1 MSKINEI
8 DRDMFGKL
16 NSFLPQ
22 KIFDMHAHIHR
33 EKDALETGSS
43 ASKQWP
49 GDVTINT
56 WRKQMGEQVG
66 EERLAGGLF
75 ISLPYPSWN
84 HEKGN
89 GFVVSELEKNP
100 ESRGLVVITPD
111 DKPEQ
116 LTEFLN
122 HPQIAGLKPYH
133 LLCDDKPTF
142 QASILSYLPQ
152 WGWELADQR
161 SLVITLHM
169 VKDRALSDPDN
180 QAVIR
185 QMCMKY
191 PNVKLVLAHAGR
203 GFHAQNTIEGL
214 PALKGLQNIWF
225 DMAAICE
232 PAAIKA
238 ILRAFGPRK
247 LMWGS
252 DFSVSQIRGK
262 CVTVGD
268 GFVWLDQNSVNWEK
282 VSPACHPTT
291 VTIESLSAL
300 RQASDD
306 FGLNE
311 DDIEDIFY
319 NNAMRLLG
327 MANETGTLT
336 QDLYK
341 HAKERIPGGTQLL
354 SKRPE
359 MMAPDQWPA
368 YFSEARGC
376 ETWDL
381 DGRHYYDFSLNGI
394 ISCLLGF
401 CDPDVERAVRRRC
414 NLGSMSTLNPP
425 EEVEL
430 ADMLCQLHPWAEQVR
445 FARSGGEMMAIAVR
459 IARAATNRS
468 AIAVCG
474 YHGWHDW
481 YLSANLGEDDTL
493 RGHLLPGL
501 EPAGVPRELSGTVLS
516 FHYNNEEE
524 LQQIIDEHGDRLAA
538 IVMEPCRYVDPDPG
552 FLELA
557 RDSAKKCGAMLIFD
571 EITIGF
577 RLAFGG
583 AHLKYNVYPDI
594 AVFAKALGN
603 GHPIAAAIG
612 TEEAMEG
619 AHLSFISST
628 YWTESVGP
636 AAAVACLK
644 KMKRVNLLEHFDR
657 IGNMINQ
664 LWKEHAAKHGVPVVV
679 DDVHI
684 CGPNFH
690 FEHELSNELRTLF
703 TQQMLARGFL
713 ATGHVNLTLAHTEE
727 IVSLYSVAVDEV
739 FCEIADA
746 LAKGE
751 VESRLK
757 GPAAHKGFRRLV

>member
-1 MSKINEI
+1 MNKTDEI
-8 DRDMFGKL
+8 DRIRSGKL
-16 NSFLPQ
+16 KFFLPQ
-22 KIFDMHAHIHR
+22 KMFDMHAHIHR
-33 EKDALETGSS
+33 ETDALEINSA

-49 GDVTINT
+49 GEITIDR
-56 WRKQMGEQVG
+56 WREQIGEQVG

-75 ISLPYPSWN
+75 ISLPYPSWDR
-84 HEKGN
+84 EKGN
-89 GFVVSELEKNP
+89 GFVVSELRNNP
-100 ESRGLVVITPD
+100 ESRGLIVIASD
-111 DKPEQ
+111 DTPEQ
-116 LTEFLN
+116 LSKYLDN
-122 HPQIAGLKPYH
+122 PQIVGLKPYH

-142 QASILSYLPQ
+142 QASILSYLPP
-152 WGWELADQR
+152 WAWKLADQR

-169 VKDRALSDPDN
+169 VKDRALADPDN

-185 QMCMKY
+185 EMCVKY

-203 GFHAQNTIEGL
+203 GFHSQNTIDGL

-225 DMAAICE
+225 DMAAVCE

-238 ILRAFGPRK
+238 ILHAFGPRK

-268 GFVWLDQNSVNWEK
+268 GFVWLDEDSVNWDK

-291 VTIESLSAL
+291 VTLESLSAL
-300 RQASDD
+300 KEASED

-311 DDIEDIFY
+311 DDIDDIFY

-327 MANETGTLT
+327 MARETGTLT
-336 QDLYK
+336 RDLYT
-341 HAKERIPGGTQLL
+341 HAKERIPGGTQLM

-368 YFSEARGC
+368 YFREARGC

-381 DGRHYYDFSLNGI
+381 DGRHYYDFSLSGI

-430 ADMLCQLHPWAEQVR
+430 ADILCQLHPWAEQVR
-445 FARSGGEMMAIAVR
+445 FARSGGEMMAAAVR
-459 IARAATNRS
+459 IARAATGRS
-468 AIAVCG
+468 VVAVCG

-481 YLSANLGEDDTL
+481 YLAANLGEDDTL
-493 RGHLLPGL
+493 RGHLFPGL
-501 EPAGVPRELSGTVLS
+501 GPSGVPSELRDTTLCFS
-516 FHYNNEEE
+516 YNNKEE
-524 LQQIIDEHGDRLAA
+524 LQQIIDEHGHRLAA
-538 IVMEPCRYVDPDPG
+538 IVMEPCRYTDPEPG

-557 RDSAKKCGAMLIFD
+557 RDGAKKCGALLIFD

-577 RLAFGG
+577 RLAPGG
-583 AHLKYNVYPDI
+583 AHLKYNVNPDM

-603 GHPIAAAIG
+603 GHPIAAVIG
-612 TEEAMEG
+612 TKEAMEG
-619 AHLSFISST
+619 AHTSFISST

-636 AAAVACLK
+636 VAAVACLK
-644 KMKRVNLLEHFDR
+644 KMMQIDLLEHFAC
-657 IGNMINQ
+657 IGKMINQ
-664 LWKEHAAKHGVPVVV
+664 LWEKHAGKHGVPVVV

-684 CGPNFH
+684 CGPTFH

-703 TQQMLARGFL
+703 TQQMLQRGFL
-713 ATGHVNLTLAHTEE
+713 ASPHVNLTLAHTEE
-727 IVSLYSVAVDEV
+727 NVALYSIAVDEV
-739 FCEIADA
+739 FYEMADA